1 MTKLWFLKSLLNFV
15 LKPKLQLQFDS
26 VHLLKTKPPDYN
38 KCTKNEKNVDKK
50 KVKTDGGYD

>member
-1 MTKLWFLKSLLNFV
+1 MEFKTKINSKAMTKLCFLKSLLNIV

-38 KCTKNEKNVDKK
+38 KCTKKWEKCR
-50 KVKTDGGYD
+50 